1 MRSKRAYDRILE
13 NAKACQYDKV
23 RVGRFA
29 YQLPEEGVY
38 REHCARM
45 KSGKPC
51 DENEVKQILSD
62 FVREE
67 LCHMTL
73 EDAIETV
80 AVLSEDYL
88 KRAPT
93 PRTRIISIGHD
104 AESEIVI
111 GTTST
116 SAVNQN
122 LNLRGHMD
130 YLAEKAGEFDK
141 YVETRAQKGSDVPLK
156 TYAQLSKSDE
166 DEGTGHNK
174 GNTSRPHTLI
184 STEENS
190 GQKSFFQR

>member
-1 MRSKRAYDRILE
+1 MGSKRGYDRVLE

-29 YQLPEEGVY
+29 YQLPGEGIY

-73 EDAIETV
+73 DDAIETV
-80 AVLSEDYL
+80 VVLSEDHL
-88 KRAPT
+88 ERT
-93 PRTRIISIGHD
+93 RTRIISIGHD

-156 TYAQLSKSDE
+156 TCAQLSTIDE

-174 GNTSRPHTLI
+174 GNT
-184 STEENS
+184 EEHS
-190 GQKSFFQR
+190 GQKSFFRR

>member
-1 MRSKRAYDRILE
+1 MGSERGYDRVLE

-29 YQLPEEGVY
+29 YQMPGEGIY

-67 LCHMTL
+67 LCNMTL

-88 KRAPT
+88 KRALT

-122 LNLRGHMD
+122 LNLREHMD
-130 YLAEKAGEFDK
+130 YQAEKAGEFEFDK
-141 YVETRAQKGSDVPLK
+141 YVGTRAQKGSDVPLK
-156 TYAQLSKSDE
+156 TCAQLSTIDE

-174 GNTSRPHTLI
+174 GNT
-184 STEENS
+184 EEHS
-190 GQKSFFQR
+190 GQKSFFRR

>member
-1 MRSKRAYDRILE
+1 M
-13 NAKACQYDKV
+13 
-23 RVGRFA
+23 GRFA
-29 YQLPEEGVY
+29 YTMLGERIY

-51 DENEVKQILSD
+51 DENEVKQILCD

-80 AVLSEDYL
+80 AVLSEDHL
-88 KRAPT
+88 KRAVT

-104 AESEIVI
+104 AEDSEIAI

-122 LNLRGHMD
+122 LNLRGH
-130 YLAEKAGEFDK
+130 
-141 YVETRAQKGSDVPLK
+141 
-156 TYAQLSKSDE
+156 
-166 DEGTGHNK
+166 
-174 GNTSRPHTLI
+174 
-184 STEENS
+184 
-190 GQKSFFQR
+190 SFASYGRS

>member
-1 MRSKRAYDRILE
+1 MGSKRGYDRVLE
-13 NAKACQYDKV
+13 NAKACQYDRV
-23 RVGRFA
+23 WVGRFA
-29 YQLPEEGVY
+29 YQMPGERIY

-51 DENEVKQILSD
+51 DENEVKQILSG

-73 EDAIETV
+73 VDAIETV
-80 AVLSEDYL
+80 SVLNEDYL
-88 KRAPT
+88 T
-93 PRTRIISIGHD
+93 PRTRIISNGHD

-130 YLAEKAGEFDK
+130 YLGEKAGEFDK

-156 TYAQLSKSDE
+156 TCAQLSTIDE

-184 STEENS
+184 STEEHS
-190 GQKSFFQR
+190 GQKPFFQR

>member
-1 MRSKRAYDRILE
+1 MGSKRGYDRVLE

-29 YQLPEEGVY
+29 YQLPGEGIY

-51 DENEVKQILSD
+51 DENEVKQILCD

-67 LCHMTL
+67 LYHMTL

-80 AVLSEDYL
+80 AVLSEDHL
-88 KRAPT
+88 T
-93 PRTRIISIGHD
+93 PRTRIISNGHD

-130 YLAEKAGEFDK
+130 YQAEKAGEFEFDK
-141 YVETRAQKGSDVPLK
+141 YV
-156 TYAQLSKSDE
+156 
-166 DEGTGHNK
+166 
-174 GNTSRPHTLI
+174 
-184 STEENS
+184 
-190 GQKSFFQR
+190 

>member
-1 MRSKRAYDRILE
+1 MGSKRGYDRVLE

-29 YQLPEEGVY
+29 YQLPGEGIY

-62 FVREE
+62 FEE
-67 LCHMTL
+67 MCHMTL
-73 EDAIETV
+73 DVAIETV
-80 AVLSEDYL
+80 AVLSEDHL
-88 KRAPT
+88 R
-93 PRTRIISIGHD
+93 PRTRNISIGHD
-104 AESEIVI
+104 DESEIVI

-156 TYAQLSKSDE
+156 TCAQLSTIDE

-174 GNTSRPHTLI
+174 GNTSRPRTVI
-184 STEENS
+184 SKEEHS